1 MNEIVILSTAET
13 IAVAHNIARTLVESG
28 EAVCVNIVPGMQS
41 IYSWQ
46 GTIYE
51 EGELLL
57 LIQATSDKFE
67 SIRSTIRRLSTCN
80 LPQIIGLPIAAG
92 DMDYLRWLGGVPILP

>member
-1 MNEIVILSTAET
+1 MSELVILSTAET
-13 IAVAHNIARTLVESG
+13 IAIAHNIARTLVESG
-28 EAVCVNIVPGMQS
+28 EAACVNIVPGIQS

-46 GTIYE
+46 GTVFE
-51 EGELLL
+51 EGELML

-80 LPQIIGLPIAAG
+80 LPQIIALPITAG
-92 DMDYLRWLGGVPILP
+92 DMDYLRWLGGVPIFP